1 MDYIKEIDL
10 TNLVKLELVFENCEV
25 VSLYKSDLVKY
36 KLNYYLDNNNYYL
49 TIDSYL
55 IIKLDKNL
63 KRNKKDYF
71 LYNLNNDNTFNLITK
86 RLKENKHQDITCL
99 YIYLESTNNTNKD
112 IKEIKLITPDYSKYL
127 SYKDISVNGICE
139 TLSDDTILISFKM
152 DDKTMNDVKVKE
164 FIEGFI
170 SPEDIEVISNKKVG
184 EVTITIKKDKK

>member
-1 MDYIKEIDL
+1 MGGIKEIDL

-36 KLNYYLDNNNYYL
+36 KLNYFLDDKKYYL

-55 IIKLDKNL
+55 IIKLDKSL

-86 RLKENKHQDITCL
+86 RLKEDKHHDITCL

-112 IKEIKLITPDYSKYL
+112 IKEIKLITPDYSEYFA
-127 SYKDISVNGICE
+127 YKDISVNGICE
-139 TLSDDTILISFKM
+139 ILSEDTILISFKM
-152 DDKTMNDVKVKE
+152 DDNTMNDIKVE
-164 FIEGFI
+164 QFIEGFV
-170 SPEDIEVISNKKVG
+170 SPVDVKVISNKKVG
-184 EVTITIKKDKK
+184 VETITIKKDKK